1 MDIKLLKRKTSLR
14 FASLKNSHAD
24 GGWKREDVRW
34 KMEEGRWKREDGRGK
49 MEDVRCRM

>member
-24 GGWKREDVRW
+24 GGCKREDVGC
-34 KMEEGRWKREDGRGK
+34 KM
-49 MEDVRCRM
+49 